1 LTDTLGK
8 YVEYVPVCPE
18 VECGMPVPR
27 ETLRLVGEP
36 DNPRLLTFKT
46 RKDFTGQMQAW
57 GREKI
62 GFLQEQDLCGYIFK
76 SRSPSSGMRN
86 IRVYRE
92 DGIPAGQGVGIW
104 ARMFMENLPRIPVED
119 DGRLHDPDLRDNFIT
134 RIFTMRRWRALL
146 SEGRS
151 LGRLVEFHT
160 GNKLLILSHS
170 EKHYRQMGKLVA
182 AGKEKPL
189 PQLFSEY
196 EELLLAA
203 LKLKSTVKKNTNV
216 LHHLL
221 GYFKKQ
227 LSVDEKQEL
236 LEIIDQYHSGY
247 IPLIVPVTLIN
258 HYVRKY
264 DQPYLKKQTY
274 LNPHPLDLK
283 LRNHV

>member
-1 LTDTLGK
+1 
-8 YVEYVPVCPE
+8 
-18 VECGMPVPR
+18 
-27 ETLRLVGEP
+27 VGDR

-46 RKDFTGQMQAW
+46 KKDFTDRMQAW

-62 GFLQEQDLCGYIFK
+62 RFLQEQDLCGYIFK
-76 SRSPSSGMRN
+76 SRSPSSGMRD

-92 DGIPAGQGVGIW
+92 DGIPAGHGVGIW

-134 RIFTMRRWRALL
+134 RIFIMRRWRGLL
-146 SEGRS
+146 SQGKS
-151 LGRLVEFHT
+151 LGGLIEFHT
-160 GNKLLILSHS
+160 ENKLLILSHS
-170 EKHYRQMGKLVA
+170 EKHYRQMGKLAA
-182 AGKEKPL
+182 AGKEIPL
-189 PQLFSEY
+189 PQLFSDY

-203 LKLKSTVKKNTNV
+203 LKLTSTVKKNTNV
-216 LHHLL
+216 LHHLM

-227 LSVDEKQEL
+227 LSSDEKQEI
-236 LEIIDQYHSGY
+236 LEIIDQYHSGN